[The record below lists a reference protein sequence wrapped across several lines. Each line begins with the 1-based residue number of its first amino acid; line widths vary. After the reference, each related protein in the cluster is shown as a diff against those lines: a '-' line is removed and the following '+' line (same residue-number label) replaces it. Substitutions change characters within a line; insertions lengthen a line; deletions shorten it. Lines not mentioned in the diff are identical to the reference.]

1 MTRPSIPIG
10 SYRVLS
16 WRALKRVHEHPEQII
31 DSLRACAA
39 RNRMAAVGSG
49 ATAKLE
55 RRTSIVMKS
64 GGRLRQF
71 SGK

>member
-1 MTRPSIPIG
+1 
-10 SYRVLS
+10 
-16 WRALKRVHEHPEQII
+16 VHEHPEQII